1 MAGSRGGG
9 DNPIC
14 GKWALVTGGSR
25 GIGRAIAERLAAEGA
40 NIALHY
46 RSSAESA
53 EEVARVCRELGSQ
66 VALFQSDFAEPDGAE
81 TLGKAVYSE
90 GFPIEIL
97 VNNAGTAATQ
107 PFWAFDPETWDR
119 VQRVNLASVR
129 DLIQVLLPPMV
140 KNRWGRIINISSI
153 LASWGGRGSTAYS
166 ASKAGL
172 EALSRAL
179 ALETAQRNI
188 TVNAIAPGL
197 VETEMTDTLGE
208 EIRENVIERIP
219 LHRAAVPAEVAE
231 AVVFLC
237 RCGYVTGE
245 IVNVD
250 GGLRHAF

>member
-1 MAGSRGGG
+1 MTDSKAVGN
-9 DNPIC
+9 NPIH

-53 EEVARVCRELGSQ
+53 EEVARVCRESGSQ
-66 VALFQSDFAEPDGAE
+66 VALFQSDLAEPYGAE
-81 TLGKAVYSE
+81 SLGKAVYSE

-97 VNNAGTAATQ
+97 VNNAGMATPQ
-107 PFWAFDPETWDR
+107 PFWAFDAETWDR
-119 VQRVNLASVR
+119 IQRVNLASVR

-140 KNRWGRIINISSI
+140 KKRWGRIINISSI

-166 ASKAGL
+166 VSKAGL
-172 EALSRAL
+172 DTLSRAL

-188 TVNAIAPGL
+188 TVNSIAPGL
-197 VETEMTDTLGE
+197 VETEMTDSLGE
-208 EIRENVIERIP
+208 DIRENVIEKMP
-219 LHRAAVPAEVAE
+219 LHRAAVPEEVAE

-245 IVNVD
+245 IVHVD